1 MTLRGAVLALRY
13 SLRAL
18 HEARSLAQLPAS
30 LQAQIRVANYSIACA
45 KLCDRL
51 CSCSPQLPLDPVHCM
66 PCMLSKQLWRVAMH
80 PDHHTTQQQLDH
92 IEETTRQLAAA
103 GYFDDFLRDI
113 G

>member
-30 LQAQIRVANYSIACA
+30 LQAQIRAANYSIMCA
-45 KLCDRL
+45 TLCERL
-51 CSCSPQLPLDPVHCM
+51 CGCSHQLPLDPVHCM

-80 PDHHTTQQQLDH
+80 PQHHTTEQQLEH
-92 IEETTRQLAAA
+92 IDQIHRQLAAA
-103 GYFDDFLRDI
+103 GYFDDFLRGI